1 MANSNDFVAFVL
13 EQMSTFGPINAKRM
27 FGGHGL
33 YLDGL
38 MFALIDDDRLYLK
51 VDDQTRTD
59 FVAKQTK
66 PFTYQRKGEA
76 ASLSYYEA
84 PSEVFDDKA
93 DMLVWA
99 RKAYET
105 ALRNR
110 AAPKKSRR
118 TPKL

>member
-13 EQMSTFGPINAKRM
+13 EQMSTFGPVSAKRM

-33 YLDGL
+33 YLDSL

-51 VDDQTRTD
+51 VDDQTRAD

-66 PFTYQRKGEA
+66 PFTYQRQGEA

-84 PSEVFDDKA
+84 PPEVFDDKA
-93 DMLVWA
+93 DMLLWA
-99 RKAYET
+99 RKAYAT
-105 ALRNR
+105 ALRKR
-110 AAPKKSRR
+110 PSSKQRKVK
-118 TPKL
+118 P

>member
-1 MANSNDFVAFVL
+1 MANSQDFVDFVL
-13 EQMSTFGPINAKRM
+13 EQMTTFGPVNARRM

-33 YLDGL
+33 YLDGQ

-51 VDDQTRTD
+51 VADETRADCESRHTR
-59 FVAKQTK
+59 
-66 PFTYQRKGEA
+66 PFTYQRRGKA

-84 PSEVFDDKA
+84 PPEVFDDKA

-105 ALRNR
+105 ALR
-110 AAPKKSRR
+110 K
-118 TPKL
+118 